1 MKRRLLVS
9 ILLFT
14 ALIFSLAVSISTVH
28 AAQTESPK
36 VVTVKLEGPLTPVW
50 REILQRGISLAERND
65 AQALIVELN
74 TTGGSIDLMN
84 ELISKIRA
92 SSVPVVV
99 YVSPDGSMAASAGT
113 LIVLSGDVAA
123 MSPNSIIG
131 AASPV
136 GSQGEDIATT
146 EATKI
151 KEALKAVARSLAVN
165 RGPDAITLAEQA
177 IDEAKA
183 ASSSEAL
190 QAGLVDIIAKDKSDL
205 LGQLN
210 GRVVT
215 KQYTDYTLNTANA
228 EIIVTP
234 ITLVEQVLALLTNP
248 NILFILM
255 AIGIQALLIEF
266 SHPGAWVPGFIGV
279 VLLALSIYG
288 LGLLPVNWLGIIFI
302 VAAFV
307 LFVLDIK
314 APTHGA
320 LTITGTA
327 SFIAGGLILFNSAG
341 TPGYAN
347 VSVGLVI
354 GWGIFLG
361 LSFFG
366 IVMLAVRALKRPV
379 VTGAESMV
387 GREGYATEKLDP
399 SGIVKIGGEQWS
411 AKLAEGSKP
420 VGKDDRIVVTGVQGV
435 KMIVKKKE

>member
-9 ILLFT
+9 IVLFT
-14 ALIFSLAVSISTVH
+14 ALIFSLAVSIFPVH
-28 AAQTESPK
+28 AAQSGAPQ

-50 REILQRGISLAERND
+50 REILQRGINLAERND
-65 AQALIVELN
+65 AQILIVELN

-84 ELISKIRA
+84 ELISKIR
-92 SSVPVVV
+92 SSEMPVVV
-99 YVSPDGSMAASAGT
+99 FVSPDGSMAASAGT
-113 LIVLSGDVAA
+113 LLVLSGDVAA

-136 GSQGEDIATT
+136 GSQGEDIAAT

-151 KEALKAVARSLAVN
+151 KEALKAVARSLAAH
-165 RGPDAITLAEQA
+165 RGADAIALAEQA

-183 ASSSEAL
+183 ASSAEAL
-190 QAGLVDIIAKDKSDL
+190 QAGMVDIIAKDNADL
-205 LGQLN
+205 LNQLD
-210 GRVVT
+210 GRQVT
-215 KQYTDYTLNTANA
+215 KHYVEYTLNTANA
-228 EIIVTP
+228 GIIETP
-234 ITLVEQVLALLTNP
+234 ITPVEQVLALLTNP
-248 NILFILM
+248 NILFILL
-255 AIGIQALLIEF
+255 ALGVQALLIEF
-266 SHPGAWVPGFIGV
+266 SHPGAWAPGFIGV

-379 VTGAESMV
+379 ATGAESMV
-387 GREGYATEKLDP
+387 GREGFAAEKLDP
-399 SGIVKIGGEQWS
+399 AGIVKIGGEHWS
-411 AKLAEGSKP
+411 ARLDEGSKP
-420 VGKDDRIVVTGVQGV
+420 VKKDDRVVVTAVQGV
-435 KMIVKKKE
+435 KMVVKKKE

>member
-14 ALIFSLAVSISTVH
+14 ALIFSLAVSNSTVH

-50 REILQRGISLAERND
+50 REILQRGISLADRND
-65 AQALIVELN
+65 AQALIIELN

-84 ELISKIRA
+84 ELIAKIR
-92 SSVPVVV
+92 SSAVPVVV

-387 GREGYATEKLDP
+387 GREGYAAEKLDP